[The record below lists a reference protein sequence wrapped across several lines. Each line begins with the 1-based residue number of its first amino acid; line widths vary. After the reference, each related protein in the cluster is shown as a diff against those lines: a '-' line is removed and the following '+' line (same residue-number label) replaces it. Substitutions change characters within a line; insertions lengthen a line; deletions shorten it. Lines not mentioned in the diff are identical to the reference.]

1 MTEKK
6 LEVEIQV
13 IIHSTEDPQKIFD
26 SLKQVFGVDEDDF
39 TIQKLQGHYE
49 NPIALV
55 NGKIKKKKATNAVK
69 NLVSSIPKKEIDE
82 IIEDLENHCD
92 SSGLYL
98 RISKQSLVEGKIEP
112 AVDDPIKLKIYTPV
126 YSQKDIIKT
135 YSEIL
140 TSTI

>member
-13 IIHSTEDPQKIFD
+13 IIHATEDSQKIFD
-26 SLKQVFGVDEDDF
+26 SFKQSFDVDEDDF
-39 TIQKLQGHYE
+39 TIQKLQGHYD

-55 NGKIKKKKATNAVK
+55 NGKIKKKKATSLVK
-69 NLVSSIPKKEIDE
+69 NLISSIPKKEIDE
-82 IIEDLENHCD
+82 IIEDLENRCD
-92 SSGLYL
+92 GSGLYM

-112 AVDDPIKLKIYTPV
+112 AADDPIKLKIYTPV

>member
-1 MTEKK
+1 MEKK

-13 IIHSTEDPQKIFD
+13 IIHATEDSQKIFD
-26 SLKQVFGVDEDDF
+26 SFKVFDLEQDDF
-39 TIQKLQGHYE
+39 TIQNLQGHYD

-55 NGKIKKKKATNAVK
+55 HGKIKKKKAVGFVK
-69 NLVSSIPKKEIDE
+69 KLVAGIPKKAIDE
-82 IIEDLENHCD
+82 IIEDLENRCD

-98 RISKQSLVEGKIEP
+98 RISKQSLVEEKIE
-112 AVDDPIKLKIYTPV
+112 AAADDPVKLKIYTPV